1 MILAKGGYGLAT
13 VPTAPVTLAAAPER
27 SSYLVDRVSG
37 GDRRRLCEMG
47 LVEGARIQVVNR
59 RTRDMLVVRVGGCR
73 LALARGMADCVW
85 VK

>member
-1 MILAKGGYGLAT
+1 MILAKGSCRFS
-13 VPTAPVTLAAAPER
+13 PAPVPLAAAPER
-27 SSYLVDRVSG
+27 ASYLVDRVSG
-37 GDRRRLCEMG
+37 DDRRRLCEMG

-59 RTRDMLVVRVGGCR
+59 RTRDMIVVRVGGCR